1 MLLYVIIIIILI
13 ILYSIY
19 LLYEKIN
26 NEDRTIENDGFIII
40 SNPENKRNVL
50 NYLPEGY
57 NFIDYIYK
65 IKGCSISTFHRDIT
79 SSQYIFKTKYPV
91 YTYIVY
97 YNKGNLLSIVPN
109 SHRSVPFLW
118 NSVYTITSHEDI
130 GVLFNCDLI
139 HAGAINT
146 FGDKRLAMQYK
157 ICHEDDIAKLAHL
170 EGINKTSKGNCNN
183 NKTYE
188 YILRKISL
196 LFPYIINHLFT
207 DLLQKK
213 PKEDSM
219 LNYLINNFYIGD
231 FYIND

>member
-1 MLLYVIIIIILI
+1 MNIFIILI
-13 ILYSIY
+13 IFLIIYILY

-26 NEDRTIENDGFIII
+26 TVDRTIENDGFVIIN
-40 SNPENKRNVL
+40 NPENKNKVL

-57 NFIDYIYK
+57 NFIDYIYR

-79 SSQYIFKTKYPV
+79 SSQYIYKTKYPV

-97 YNKGNLLSIVPN
+97 YNKGDVLSIVPN
-109 SHRSVPFLW
+109 SHKTVPFLW
-118 NSVYTITSHEDI
+118 YSVYTIKSTENI
-130 GVLFNCDLI
+130 GVLFDCDLI

-146 FGDKRLAMQYK
+146 FGNERLAMQYK
-157 ICHEDDIAKLAHL
+157 ICHYEDLEKLKHL
-170 EGINKTSKGNCNN
+170 KGINKTTNGNCNN
-183 NKTYE
+183 INDTYV

-213 PKEDSM
+213 PKEDSI
-219 LNYLINNFYIGD
+219 LNYLINKFYIGD
-231 FYIND
+231 FYIN